1 LWLAATR
8 HQAKQRFGKYME
20 TKDTAALIARS
31 IEDFLQERLKPKLDA
46 LKEGQDDKRD
56 KLLKEYATETW
67 ISDAARRVGQ
77 IQQVTHALKFS
88 HPDARGTSLSSLG
101 NPDAGVSLVGTHTLA
116 ENAAPDFVCNAA
128 DLGVLKFLRLE
139 VDGKTILERAASA
152 DPALLDALPGD
163 EAQSREWMQA
173 FAGVTN
179 PQGDLASHKLAKQ
192 LYWPLEDGE
201 YHLLAPLFPSSL
213 VHRVWETIR
222 EDRFGE
228 DAKAARQARKDKRHH
243 DTVLHEYPDLAIL
256 KFGGTKPQNISQ
268 LNSERH
274 GEAYLLAALPP
285 SWVSDSIRP
294 PLHTDSIFGPYLN
307 RPLLRLTTTLREF
320 LLKVQDRNN
329 VHIRAKVTE
338 LVQAISDEVIQAA
351 ARLQEL
357 PPGWSAGADCKLVDA
372 ERYWLDP
379 YRAIDDDAF
388 AGQRAASDWRATI
401 CERYG
406 NWLNARIGGD
416 RLPVGDPEQTEWRS
430 ALEQELRMLREELD
444 RHA

>member
-1 LWLAATR
+1 MTTTTEQPSNLSSALRTATEVFLA
-8 HQAKQRFGKYME
+8 
-20 TKDTAALIARS
+20 
-31 IEDFLQERLKPKLDA
+31 ERLKPKLDA

-56 KLLKEYATETW
+56 KLLKEYAPETW

-88 HPDARGTSLSSLG
+88 HPDAKGTSLSSHG
-101 NPDAGVSLVGTHTLA
+101 NSDAGPSLIGTHTLA

-139 VDGKTILERAASA
+139 VDGKTMLERAASA
-152 DPALLDALPGD
+152 DVALLEALPGD
-163 EAQSREWMQA
+163 EAQARDWMRS
-173 FAGVTN
+173 FAALTE
-179 PQGDLASHKLAKQ
+179 PKGDPASHKLAKQ
-192 LYWPLEDGE
+192 IYWPLAEGE

-222 EDRFGE
+222 DDRFGE
-228 DAKAARQARKDKRHH
+228 EAKAARQARKEKRHH
-243 DTVLHEYPDLAIL
+243 DRALHEYPDVAVL

-285 SWVSDSIRP
+285 SWVSASIRP
-294 PLHTDSIFGPYLN
+294 PLHTDSIFGPYLTR
-307 RPLLRLTTTLREF
+307 RPLPQLTKVLREF
-320 LLKVQDRNN
+320 LQKVQGRNN

-338 LVQAISDEVIQAA
+338 LVQAIGDEVMEAA

-357 PPGWSAGADCKLVDA
+357 PPGWSAGADCELVAA
-372 ERYWLDP
+372 ERFWLDP
-379 YRAIDDDAF
+379 DRALEDDAF
-388 AGQRAASDWRATI
+388 AEQRAASGWRATI
-401 CERYG
+401 CDRYG

-416 RLPVGDPEQTEWRS
+416 RLPVGDPEHTEWRS

>member
-1 LWLAATR
+1 LTTTTEQPSNLSSALRTATETFLA
-8 HQAKQRFGKYME
+8 
-20 TKDTAALIARS
+20 
-31 IEDFLQERLKPKLDA
+31 ERLKPKLDA

-56 KLLKEYATETW
+56 KLLKEFAPETW
-67 ISDAARRVGQ
+67 ISAAARRVTQ

-88 HPDARGTSLSSLG
+88 HPDARGTSLSSNG
-101 NPDAGVSLVGTHTLA
+101 NPVAGVSLVGTHTLA
-116 ENAAPDFVCNAA
+116 DHAKPDVVGNAAALD
-128 DLGVLKFLRLE
+128 VLKFLRLE
-139 VDGKTILERAASA
+139 VGGKSMLERAASA
-152 DPALLDALPGD
+152 DPALLEALPGD
-163 EAQSREWMQA
+163 ERQAREWMQA
-173 FAGVTN
+173 FAALTE
-179 PQGDLASHKLAKQ
+179 PQGDPASHKLAKQ
-192 LYWPLEDGE
+192 VYWPLADGE

-222 EDRFGE
+222 DDRFGD

-243 DTVLHEYPDLAIL
+243 DQALHEYRDFALL

-285 SWVSDSIRP
+285 SWFSESIRA

-307 RPLLRLTTTLREF
+307 RPPLSRLTRALQKF
-320 LLKVQDRNN
+320 LLKVQGRNN

-338 LVQAISDEVIQAA
+338 LAQAISDEVMQAA

-357 PPGWSAGADCKLVDA
+357 PPGWSAGADCDLVPA
-372 ERYWLDP
+372 ERFWLDP
-379 YRAIDDDAF
+379 DRALEDDAF
-388 AGQRAASDWRATI
+388 AEQRAASDWRATI
-401 CERYG
+401 CDRYG

-416 RLPVGDPEQTEWRS
+416 RLPVGDPEHTEWRS
-430 ALEQELRMLREELD
+430 ALKQELRMLREELD